1 MKAFELE
8 HSQIVSIVG
17 SLIAD
22 ELNTRFRR
30 NIDLLKK
37 GALSQAARLRDSDF
51 DLKDDE
57 YAAAARRVSRYF
69 GADPDLLV
77 DRGSETIGDWAAA
90 LEITI
95 RRQLTSFSFTPAGR
109 DSETQ
114 ACVHAAD
121 AVFADAA
128 AVSNLLYGRR
138 RLVSLVAPH
147 SLMGFT
153 LTVVSANLQQ
163 IPAIDGRALS
173 PEELNKT
180 LLFGDVVVATPSLWR
195 YLLSQELKAPDN
207 AMAVYFGEAMNATL
221 AAELRK
227 AGFGAHREI
236 YGSTE
241 TGLIGWRDS
250 PGESFRLF
258 DSLSRSGDGLV
269 RKQPSGDSATFLPM
283 DIFAWESDRTF
294 RLAGRRDGAV
304 QIGAVNVF
312 PDHIASVIQRHPE
325 VTHCEIVSGKHQSGF
340 DRLIAH
346 IVLTNGAAP
355 TETIARGIDSWCR
368 LHLLPHERPRIYNF
382 ERERLTSS

>member
-1 MKAFELE
+1 MKAFEFTSE
-8 HSQIVSIVG
+8 QIVSIVG
-17 SLIAD
+17 SLVAD

-37 GALSQAARLRDSDF
+37 GSLSADARLRDSDF
-51 DLKDDE
+51 DLNDDE
-57 YAAAARRVSRYF
+57 FFAAARRVARYF
-69 GADPDLLV
+69 GAKEDMLDKV
-77 DRGSETIGDWAAA
+77 AADTVGDWAEALAA
-90 LEITI
+90 AI
-95 RRQLTSFSFTPAGR
+95 RRELTAFSFTPAGR

-114 ACVHAAD
+114 ACVHSAD
-121 AVFADAA
+121 AIFADAA

-153 LTVVSANLQQ
+153 LTIISANLQQ
-163 IPAIDGRALS
+163 IPSVDARTQS
-173 PEELNKT
+173 PEELNAA
-180 LLFGDVVVATPSLWR
+180 LRFGDVVVATPSLWR
-195 YLLSQELKAPDN
+195 YLLGQGLKAPDN

-250 PGESFRLF
+250 PGEAFRLF
-258 DSLSRSGDGLV
+258 DSLQKSGEGLAR
-269 RKQPSGDSATFLPM
+269 RKPSGECTEFLPM
-283 DIFAWESDRTF
+283 DIFAWESERTF

-304 QIGAVNVF
+304 QIGALNVF
-312 PDHIASVIQRHPE
+312 PDHLAKGIARPPD
-325 VTHCEIVSGKHQSGF
+325 VTQCEIVSGKHQNGF

-346 IVLTNGAAP
+346 IILKNGTAP
-355 TETIARGIDSWCR
+355 TESIARAIDSWCR

-382 ERERLTSS
+382 ERERA